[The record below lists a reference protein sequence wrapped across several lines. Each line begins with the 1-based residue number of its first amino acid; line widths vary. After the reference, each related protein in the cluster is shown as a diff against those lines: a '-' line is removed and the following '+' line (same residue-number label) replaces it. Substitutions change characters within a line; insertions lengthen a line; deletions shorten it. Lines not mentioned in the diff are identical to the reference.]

1 MLISPAFAQAA
12 DGAQQESSLLVS
24 LAPMILIFVV
34 FWLLLI
40 RPQQRKVK
48 EHRAMVLALQK
59 GEEVATAGGIIG
71 RIVNLDE
78 STLTLEIAEGTEVLV
93 QRAAVT
99 QLLPKGTM
107 PKGIT
112 KDF

>member
-1 MLISPAFAQAA
+1 MFISSAFAQAA

-48 EHRAMVLALQK
+48 EHRAMVTALQK
-59 GEEVATAGGIIG
+59 GEEVATAGGVIG
-71 RIVNLDE
+71 RIVRLDDA
-78 STLTLEIAEGTEVLV
+78 TLTLEIANDIEILV

-99 QLLPKGTM
+99 QLLPKGT
-107 PKGIT
+107 I